1 MIRRGALGVVLCIL
15 AAYLVL
21 AVPLPVVLLDH
32 ELGLFTGDPS
42 HTTLDG
48 HAWLDH
54 AAGFGLSETGHTLDA
69 VHLPVSLT
77 CQTHPNP
84 SLGVYRTFE
93 LTRGPPLV

>member
-1 MIRRGALGVVLCIL
+1 MIRGRVSRVSILILSLYLALAL
-15 AAYLVL
+15 
-21 AVPLPVVLLDH
+21 PLPMVLLDH
-32 ELGLFTGDPS
+32 ELGVFTGNPS

>member
-1 MIRRGALGVVLCIL
+1 MIRGRASCARILILSLYLALAL
-15 AAYLVL
+15 
-21 AVPLPVVLLDH
+21 PLPMVLLDH

-69 VHLPVSLT
+69 GPLPVSLT